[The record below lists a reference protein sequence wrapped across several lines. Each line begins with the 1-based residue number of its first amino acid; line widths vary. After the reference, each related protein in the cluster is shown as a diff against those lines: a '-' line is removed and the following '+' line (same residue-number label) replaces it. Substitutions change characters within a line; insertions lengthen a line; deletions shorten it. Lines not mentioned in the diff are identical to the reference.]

1 MVEWV
6 KKFGPAK
13 KISVFFLFF
22 LGGGSFFCG
31 WGSKSLDL
39 NIATNKRYGDSRLV
53 AKSPFSKKA
62 TVYLATV
69 TIATVANYTL
79 PIMMVVVVVM
89 VTMMR
94 RTVAV
99 MMRMN
104 LVPRDSDGRVI
115 HDAASVEVDHHHHCH
130 HYHHHQHHHHTFC
143 ATKICKNNVIAI
155 TAKG

>member
-1 MVEWV
+1 MCNCGCLSCFQGE
-6 KKFGPAK
+6 KSDLEST
-13 KISVFFLFF
+13 KILTV
-22 LGGGSFFCG
+22 
-31 WGSKSLDL
+31 
-39 NIATNKRYGDSRLV
+39 RYVMMMMMEV
-53 AKSPFSKKA
+53 A
-62 TVYLATV
+62 VV
-69 TIATVANYTL
+69 TMMMRRV
-79 PIMMVVVVVM
+79 IMMVVVVVM